1 MGSPKGTVLSSWR
14 GSPWK
19 RNFQARFS
27 CSPVNLVLG
36 GGICYFRTKARRVAC
51 SLMASKDSNQFL
63 LSSLPLFLPPS
74 VLSSFSNFFQRKI
87 LLRPPCAR
95 CFHSCFISTNWP
107 ISQFLNQVPAAC
119 QAPCQARGT
128 EANPTYLKTHSYC
141 LVGGSAPRSC
151 PSELARV
158 ADAHGGAPL
167 AFAARGKKSRVAT
180 WLLALISLHPS
191 FHCVKTNTV
200 KCQDNRKPFPATIH
214 PRYKAP
220 SLSRCLSPCQREN
233 PTEEETPISQCYLR
247 PLFCQILLPFHVLLW
262 DR

>member
-1 MGSPKGTVLSSWR
+1 MQEDVKAEKSIQINSE
-14 GSPWK
+14 
-19 RNFQARFS
+19 FS
-27 CSPVNLVLG
+27 NS
-36 GGICYFRTKARRVAC
+36 GIGAFI
-51 SLMASKDSNQFL
+51 S
-63 LSSLPLFLPPS
+63 SSLFYWNYIAYTDCRNLTKTFID
-74 VLSSFSNFFQRKI
+74 SFN
-87 LLRPPCAR
+87 
-95 CFHSCFISTNWP
+95 
-107 ISQFLNQVPAAC
+107 
-119 QAPCQARGT
+119 
-128 EANPTYLKTHSYC
+128 
-141 LVGGSAPRSC
+141 C